1 MRWRQPNAS
10 LARISCH
17 QSSWVWRS
25 AFLKYEDLIELTPSP
40 RADGWEHSVRLPP
53 ITANSLVT
61 LIAPPGPSPLLAD
74 LTPRCNGPF
83 PGPHLC
89 HKDTHT
95 SPEPTSSTSP
105 PPCHSQQL
113 LSSGGFQFVQFVL
126 LSSQWR
132 YSYLA
137 GGDVLNTLSFLGVY
151 ISVWQHCRSLI
162 QLQLSCLPTHW
173 QNTLWIHKLFWIY
186 EIRAYILHIH

>member
-1 MRWRQPNAS
+1 MVMRWRQPNAS

-105 PPCHSQQL
+105 PPCHSQQP

-126 LSSQWR
+126 LSSQSCRWR
-132 YSYLA
+132 CFKHPFIFGGLRLCVTALSVPHTASAVLSANSLA
-137 GGDVLNTLSFLGVY
+137 KH
-151 ISVWQHCRSLI
+151 SVDS
-162 QLQLSCLPTHW
+162 
-173 QNTLWIHKLFWIY
+173 
-186 EIRAYILHIH
+186 